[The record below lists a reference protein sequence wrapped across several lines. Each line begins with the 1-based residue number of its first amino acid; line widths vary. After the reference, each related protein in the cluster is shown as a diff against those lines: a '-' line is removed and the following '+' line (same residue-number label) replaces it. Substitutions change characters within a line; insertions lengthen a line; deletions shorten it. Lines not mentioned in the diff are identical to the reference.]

1 MVKQM
6 NDLIKDF
13 PILNQKVNDEQLVYL
28 DNAATTQ
35 KPRAVVDAVTNY
47 YYHDNANVH
56 RGVHTLAERATAK
69 FEGVRKKVAHFI
81 NAPSEQEIIYTKGT
95 TEALN
100 WVAASYGRSF
110 VKPGD
115 EIVISYMEHH
125 SNLVPW
131 QVLAKKNGATLKYID
146 LLPDGQ
152 LDVASAE
159 KKITDKTA
167 IVSLAHAS
175 NVLGVVNPI
184 AEIAEIAHK
193 HGAIMVVDG
202 AQSTPH
208 MKIDVQALGI
218 DFFAFSGHKLMAP
231 TGIGIL
237 WGKSELLEQMSPL
250 EFGGEM
256 IDWVQLQET
265 TFKQSPWKFEGG
277 TQNIAGVVG
286 LGAAIDYLENIGMKQ
301 IESYEKSLIA
311 SVLPELVKID
321 GLEIYGPLDPAKRTG
336 IISFNLKGLHPHDVA
351 TALDME
357 GIAARAG
364 HHCAQ
369 PLMEYL
375 NVAATA
381 RASFYLYNTVEDGHR
396 LVEAIKATKEFFRNG
411 IV

>member
-1 MVKQM
+1 MAKKM
-6 NDLIKDF
+6 NNLSEDF
-13 PILNQKVNDEQLVYL
+13 PILQQKVNDEQLVYL

-35 KPRAVVDAVTNY
+35 KPRAVVEAITNY

-56 RGVHTLAERATAK
+56 RGVHTLAERATAQ
-69 FEGVRKKVAHFI
+69 FEAVRKKVAHFI
-81 NAPSEQEIIYTKGT
+81 NASSEEEIIYTKGT
-95 TEALN
+95 TEGLN
-100 WVAASYGRSF
+100 WIAASYGETF
-110 VKPGD
+110 LKPGD

-131 QVLAKKNGATLKYID
+131 QNLAKKKGAVLKYID

-152 LDVASAE
+152 LDMDSAY
-159 KKITDKTA
+159 KQITDKTV

-184 AEIAEIAHK
+184 AEVTKIAHL

-237 WGKSELLEQMSPL
+237 WGKSELLDKMPPL

-256 IDWVQLQET
+256 IDWVQLQKT
-265 TFKQSPWKFEGG
+265 TYKKAPWKFEGG
-277 TQNIAGVVG
+277 TQNIAGVIG
-286 LGAAIDYLENIGMKQ
+286 LGAAIDYLESIGMEN
-301 IESYEKSLIA
+301 IASYEKTLIA
-311 SVLPELVKID
+311 NVLPEMLNIQ
-321 GLEIYGPLDPAKRTG
+321 GIEIYGPLDPEKRTG

-357 GIAARAG
+357 GVAIRAG

-381 RASFYLYNTVEDGHR
+381 RASFYVYNTVADGKK
-396 LVEAIKATKEFFRNG
+396 LIEAIKATKEFFNNG

>member
-1 MVKQM
+1 M
-6 NDLIKDF
+6 F
-13 PILNQKVNDEQLVYL
+13 PGKISQK
-28 DNAATTQ
+28 
-35 KPRAVVDAVTNY
+35 KGAV
-47 YYHDNANVH
+47 
-56 RGVHTLAERATAK
+56 
-69 FEGVRKKVAHFI
+69 
-81 NAPSEQEIIYTKGT
+81 
-95 TEALN
+95 
-100 WVAASYGRSF
+100 
-110 VKPGD
+110 
-115 EIVISYMEHH
+115 
-125 SNLVPW
+125 
-131 QVLAKKNGATLKYID
+131 LKYID

-152 LDVASAE
+152 LDMDSAY
-159 KKITDKTA
+159 KQITDKTV

-184 AEIAEIAHK
+184 AEVTKIAHL

-218 DFFAFSGHKLMAP
+218 DFCISGHKLMAP

-237 WGKSELLEQMSPL
+237 WGKSELLDKMPPL

-256 IDWVQLQET
+256 IDWVQLQKT
-265 TFKQSPWKFEGG
+265 TYKKAPWKFEGG
-277 TQNIAGVVG
+277 TQNIAGVIG
-286 LGAAIDYLENIGMKQ
+286 LGAAIDYLESIGMEN
-301 IESYEKSLIA
+301 IASYEKTLIA
-311 SVLPELVKID
+311 NVLPEMLNIQ
-321 GLEIYGPLDPAKRTG
+321 GIEIYGPLDPEKRTG

-357 GIAARAG
+357 GVAIRAG

-381 RASFYLYNTVEDGHR
+381 RASFYVYNTVADGKK
-396 LVEAIKATKEFFRNG
+396 LIEAIKATKEFFNNG